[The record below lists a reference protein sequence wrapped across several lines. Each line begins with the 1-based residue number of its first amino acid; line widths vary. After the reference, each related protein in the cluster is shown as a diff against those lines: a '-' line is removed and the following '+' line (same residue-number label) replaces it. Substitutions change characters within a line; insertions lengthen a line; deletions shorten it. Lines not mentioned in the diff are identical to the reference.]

1 MESWF
6 DIVKLRYGYY
16 VYGYVAC
23 LGGPYQTIE
32 QCLDCLERMK
42 TDTLR
47 SFPGYELKNSQCRNE
62 PGQAFGS
69 REYPNSSSGT

>member
-1 MESWF
+1 MRNHVYKE
-6 DIVKLRYGYY
+6 KLHVLSGKW
-16 VYGYVAC
+16 
-23 LGGPYQTIE
+23 GPYQTIE

-47 SFPGYELKNSQCRNE
+47 SFPGYELKNSLCRNE